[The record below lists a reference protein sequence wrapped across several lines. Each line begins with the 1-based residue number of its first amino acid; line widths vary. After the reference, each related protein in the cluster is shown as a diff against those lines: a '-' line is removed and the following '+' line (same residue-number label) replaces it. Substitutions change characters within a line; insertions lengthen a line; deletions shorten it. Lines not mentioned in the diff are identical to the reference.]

1 MIDPYLEQMLTSAV
15 AKKAS
20 DIHLK
25 VGVPP
30 YVRIHGSLVP
40 FSEARLSKED
50 IDRIVLGL
58 LDGDPAGR
66 LKTLAEIDLAA
77 MIPGVARF
85 RCNIFRQRGTIEV
98 VMRVVPF
105 TIPSIDDLGLPAIL
119 KHIALEP
126 RGLVLVT
133 GITGSGKSTSIA
145 SMIQHLNLALP
156 VHVVT
161 IEDPI
166 EFVYRDEKASI
177 SQREVGIDT
186 EKFEN
191 ALKYVL
197 RQDPDVIV
205 LGEMRDRETAQ
216 TAITAA
222 ETGHLVF
229 STLHTADAVQTM
241 DRIVDLFP
249 PNQHDQILHQLS
261 ASLKAVVSMR
271 LLPRVDG
278 KGLVAAI
285 EVLINTPAIRSLIE
299 ENKLGDIKQLIAE
312 GASQY
317 GMQTFDQSL
326 LKLYQS
332 KIISKESA
340 LEEAT
345 SSAEL
350 ELAMRG
356 ITVGTQSA
364 QSFIKSN
371 EMDFY
376 RQKAKEYYDRARRL
390 FEQELVEDAMREI
403 RRALIDYPEYPEGQ
417 ALLAK
422 IEEKMKRAEVRS
434 QADPFIKRGL
444 ELVAKD
450 QIEEAIVVFNQGL
463 EKDPANEKLQ
473 WLKNE
478 TLEKGA
484 RIRGI
489 KPLMEQAASLTT
501 LGKYSEA
508 RSVLDEILKKDP
520 GNSEALDRITEM
532 IQIQARHSAMV
543 ELEALMAKAEE
554 AFGRKLWF
562 DAVALF
568 NQVREIQPDNPKAAG
583 RVGEAGAQI
592 KLVGV
597 PGLPP
602 AAQAPWVAGIQ
613 QSFEKGLALFMGG
626 QALNCLA
633 EWRNALS
640 RIPQAGD
647 LLALYS
653 KKIEETHEAHVK
665 YHLDRARILIAQG
678 DMGKALAQIRHA
690 SQVDPQSM
698 EVRTLYEANRATA
711 ESRVQMYLTDAEQW
725 EKKERLRAAVYCWE
739 RALEIDPGREG
750 LRQKVADGRAR
761 LSRLKEIITAMDRK
775 A

>member
-1 MIDPYLEQMLTSAV
+1 MIDPYLEQVLTEAV
-15 AKKAS
+15 TKKAS
-20 DIHLK
+20 DIHIK

-30 YVRIHGSLVP
+30 YVRIHGSLIP
-40 FSEARLSKED
+40 FSESRLTKEE
-50 IDRIVLGL
+50 IDRMVLSL
-58 LDGDPAGR
+58 LDGDIAGR
-66 LKTLAEIDLAA
+66 LKTRAEIDVAA
-77 MIPGVARF
+77 VIPGVARF
-85 RCNIFRQRGTIEV
+85 RVNIFRQRGTLEA

-105 TIPSIDDLGLPAIL
+105 HIPLIEELGLPAVL

-145 SMIQHLNLALP
+145 SMIQHLNLSLP

-186 EKFEN
+186 DTFHD

-229 STLHTADAVQTM
+229 STLHTSDAVQTM
-241 DRIVDLFP
+241 DRIVDMFP
-249 PNQHDQILHQLS
+249 PNQQDQIRHMMS
-261 ASLKAVVSMR
+261 FSLRAVVSMR
-271 LLPRVDG
+271 LVARLDG
-278 KGLVAAI
+278 KGMIPAVEI
-285 EVLINTPAIRSLIE
+285 MMNTPAIRSLIE
-299 ENKLGDIKQLIAE
+299 ENKMSEIKALIAD

-326 LKLYQS
+326 LKLYHD
-332 KIISKESA
+332 KLISKESA

-356 ITVGTQSA
+356 ITVGTMSA

-376 RQKAKEYYDRARRL
+376 RQKAKEYFDRARRL
-390 FEQELVEDAMREI
+390 FEQDLVEDSMREI
-403 RRALIDYPEYPEGQ
+403 RRALIDYPEYPEAK
-417 ALLAK
+417 ALLGK
-422 IEEKMKRAEVRS
+422 IEERMKRADIRS
-434 QADPFIKRGL
+434 QADPFIKKGL

-450 QIEEAIVVFNQGL
+450 QIEEALVIFNQGL
-463 EKDPANEKLQ
+463 EKDPGNDKLQ
-473 WLKNE
+473 SLKNAA
-478 TLEKGA
+478 TEKGQ

-489 KPLMEQAASLTT
+489 KPLMDTAVALGGQ
-501 LGKYSEA
+501 GKYTEA
-508 RSVLDEILKKDP
+508 RAILDDILKKDP
-520 GNSEALDRITEM
+520 GNSEALDRVADM
-532 IQIQARHSAMV
+532 IQIQSRQSAMV
-543 ELEALMAKAEE
+543 EMEALTAKGEE
-554 AFGRKLWF
+554 AFGRKMWF
-562 DAVALF
+562 DTIANY
-568 NQVREIQPDNPKAAG
+568 NQVREIQPDNQKAAG
-583 RVGEAGAQI
+583 RIGESGAQV

-602 AAQAPWVAGIQ
+602 AADAPWTAGIQ
-613 QSFEKGLALFMGG
+613 QAFEKGLSLFMGG

-633 EWRNALS
+633 EWRNALT

-647 LLALYS
+647 LLAVYS
-653 KKIEETHEAHVK
+653 RKIEETHQAHLK
-665 YHLDRARILIAQG
+665 YHLDRAKMLVEQG
-678 DMGKALAQIRHA
+678 DLGKAMAQIRHA

-698 EVRTLYEANRATA
+698 EVRAYYEAQRGPVEQT
-711 ESRVQMYLTDAEQW
+711 VQRFMADAEQW
-725 EKKERLRAAVYCWE
+725 EKIDRLRAAVFCWE

-761 LSRLKEIITAMDRK
+761 LAKLKDILSAMDRK
-775 A
+775 T